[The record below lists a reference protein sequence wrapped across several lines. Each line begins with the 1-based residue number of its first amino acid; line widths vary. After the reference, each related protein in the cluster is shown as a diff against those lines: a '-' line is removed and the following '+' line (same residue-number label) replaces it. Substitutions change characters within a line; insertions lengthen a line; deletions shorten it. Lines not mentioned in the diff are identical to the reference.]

1 MIFGFVSENLKTR
14 AVAVAF
20 SMAWLEGDVEQRL
33 AAFRGKMYRCFTA
46 RGDVAG
52 RADQAGRGCQ
62 ELAAAR
68 RGVQPGAVV
77 LPRVLPGEVAG
88 ADDPG
93 LT

>member
-1 MIFGFVSENLKTR
+1 MIFGFVSENLKTQ

-68 RGVQPGAVV
+68 RGVQPERLFCHVYCRGKGQAQMIQ
-77 LPRVLPGEVAG
+77 G
-88 ADDPG
+88 
-93 LT
+93 